1 MERFRTTTK
10 LDAAAANF
18 LGIFYFYLL
27 GHSHVPPGLP
37 RTASPA
43 THTPTRLVCSLRS
56 MDLHDPIV
64 TQIPSFV
71 LASLL
76 DLDLP

>member
-1 MERFRTTTK
+1 MLLPQTFRGFFT
-10 LDAAAANF
+10 F
-18 LGIFYFYLL
+18 ICW

-56 MDLHDPIV
+56 MYLHDPIV
-64 TQIPSFV
+64 TQIPSFA
-71 LASLL
+71 LGSLL